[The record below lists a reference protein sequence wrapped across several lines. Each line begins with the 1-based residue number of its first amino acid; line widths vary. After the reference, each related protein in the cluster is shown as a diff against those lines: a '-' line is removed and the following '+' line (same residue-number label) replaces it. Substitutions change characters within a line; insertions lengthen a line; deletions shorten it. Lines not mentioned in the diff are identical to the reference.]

1 MSASLFSFLG
11 GVTGG
16 YNAMKAAEADLAAK
30 KELKADEIKQRMKLS
45 ALTLRLEQQ
54 FKGFE
59 YKIELLN
66 QELTYQGTEPGR
78 RKVIREQIAAVIEQQ
93 RQLQQSLVSGDPDV
107 TGGAVTPSN
116 DDYVSG
122 VTAVAPKAVGG
133 VSSEVDDNDFL
144 TDISGRPIPR
154 DATTLINPDGTNK

>member
-45 ALTLRLEQQ
+45 AYTLRLEQQ

-66 QELTYQGTEPGR
+66 EQLTAASTAPGLR
-78 RKVIREQIAAVIEQQ
+78 PAIRDEIRKVMEEQ

-107 TGGAVTPSN
+107 TGGADALSDDYYFGTLGGDSKAATTSVVSNN
-116 DDYVSG
+116 DDFV
-122 VTAVAPKAVGG
+122 
-133 VSSEVDDNDFL
+133 
-144 TDISGRPIPR
+144 TDISGVPVPR
-154 DATTLINPDGTNK
+154 DATTLINPDGTTK